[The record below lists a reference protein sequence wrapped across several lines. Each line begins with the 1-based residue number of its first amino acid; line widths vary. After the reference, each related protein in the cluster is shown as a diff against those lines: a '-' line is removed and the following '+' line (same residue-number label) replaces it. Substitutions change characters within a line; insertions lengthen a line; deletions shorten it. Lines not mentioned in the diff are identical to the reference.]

1 MEPSQVEEPG
11 VNIHQSDAFKG
22 KCSPSRRGGGSLS
35 SLLFL
40 KGSKKMI
47 VFDECIS

>member
-22 KCSPSRRGGGSLS
+22 KCSPSRRGGVSVLS
-35 SLLFL
+35 AFFEGL
-40 KGSKKMI
+40 
-47 VFDECIS
+47 

>member
-22 KCSPSRRGGGSLS
+22 KCSPSRRGGSLS